1 MSWGHNINTKPGIE
15 LLINE
20 EGLLVEGMPQLGVDW
35 VEGENGV
42 AT

>member
-20 EGLLVEGMPQLGVDW
+20 EGLLVEGIPQLGVDLA
-35 VEGENGV
+35 EGENGV

>member
-1 MSWGHNINTKPGIE
+1 MSWGHNINTKPGIV
-15 LLINE
+15 LLINK